1 MRTAV
6 ILLAGALVAGCA
18 TTNGVGADYTPLVD
32 LKPGQGDTYWKD
44 LGECK
49 RLSASRGNAQ
59 DSAAAGALIGGL
71 LAAAL
76 APRGFKNE
84 SAAWGAL
91 FGAAGSSGSEIRVQ
105 ADAVKAC
112 LTGRG
117 YVVVR

>member
-1 MRTAV
+1 MRTAS
-6 ILLAGALVAGCA
+6 ILLAVVFVSGCA
-18 TTNGVGADYTPLVD
+18 TSGVGADYTPLVD
-32 LKPGQGDTYWKD
+32 LQYGQGDTYWRD

-49 RLSASRGNAQ
+49 RLSSTRGNAS
-59 DSAAAGALIGGL
+59 DAAATGALIGGL

-76 APRGFKNE
+76 APRGMKTE
-84 SAAWGAL
+84 TAAWGAL
-91 FGAAGSSGSEIRVQ
+91 FGAAGSSGAEVRVQ